1 MLKTQNFDVYGD
13 ILHYTGNAVY
23 TISPDYPA
31 NHDVIGSY
39 TVTVSDMD
47 DNGEPY
53 DAGIY
58 TAPTLSAA
66 IALVEQLEDE

>member
-1 MLKTQNFDVYGD
+1 MLKIQNFDVYGD
-13 ILHYTGNAVY
+13 ILHYMGDAEY
-23 TISPDYPA
+23 AISPDYPV
-31 NHDVIGSY
+31 NHEVIGSY
-39 TVTVSDMD
+39 TITVTDCD

-53 DAGIY
+53 DAGTY